1 MGTRG
6 AYGFIKNGE
15 MKITYNHWDSYLS
28 GLGFEVMKFIAKTS
42 DKELNEIFDKIV
54 MVDENSVPTEEQIKE
69 CEKYLNSNVGAGKI
83 DDWYCLLRN
92 AQGNLNEYKNGL
104 RYMIDSKEFMG
115 DSLFCEYAYIL
126 NLDNN
131 YLEIYKG
138 FNRDIETDNDYTQ
151 FRGTINEN
159 NRYVEVKNFDTV
171 SFDSIRELLK
181 KGV

>member
-15 MKITYNHWDSYLS
+15 MKITYNHYDSYLS
-28 GLGFEVMKFIAKTS
+28 ELGFNVMRFIASTS
-42 DKELNEIFDKIV
+42 NIELNEIFDNII
-54 MVDENSVPTEEQIKE
+54 MVNEDSIPTQEQIKE
-69 CEKYLNSNVGAGKI
+69 CKKYLNLAVGTGEI
-83 DDWYCLLRN
+83 NNWYCLLRN
-92 AQGNLNEYKNGL
+92 AQGKLSEYKNGL
-104 RYMIDSKEFMG
+104 KYMIDSKEFMG

-138 FNRDIETDNDYTQ
+138 FNKDIETDNDYTQ
-151 FRGTINEN
+151 FRKKIDEN
-159 NRYVEVKNFDTV
+159 NKYVEVEIFDTV

>member
-15 MKITYNHWDSYLS
+15 MKITYNHYDSYLS
-28 GLGFEVMKFIAKTS
+28 ELGFNVMRFIAATS
-42 DKELNEIFDKIV
+42 NIELNEIFGNII
-54 MVDENSVPTEEQIKE
+54 MVREDTKPTEEQIKE
-69 CEKYLNSNVGAGKI
+69 CEKYLNLDVGNQNI
-83 DDWYCLLRN
+83 DDWYCLLRE
-92 AQGNLNEYKNGL
+92 AQGNLNEYKKGL
-104 RYMIDSKEFMG
+104 RYMIDNKEFMG

-138 FNRDIETDNDYTQ
+138 FNKDIETDNDYTQ
-151 FRGTINEN
+151 FRGKIDEN

-171 SFDSIRELLK
+171 PFDSIRELLK

>member
-6 AYGFIKNGE
+6 AYGFIKNGK
-15 MKITYNHWDSYLS
+15 MKITYNHYDSYLS
-28 GLGFEVMKFIAKTS
+28 ELGFNVMKFIAGTS
-42 DKELNEIFDKIV
+42 DKELNEIFDKII
-54 MVDENSVPTEEQIKE
+54 MVREDNKPTEEQIQE
-69 CEKYLNSNVGAGKI
+69 CKKYLNLDVGNQNI
-83 DDWYCLLRN
+83 DDWYCLLRET
-92 AQGNLNEYKNGL
+92 QGNLNEYKKGL

-138 FNRDIETDNDYTQ
+138 FNKDIETDNDYTQ
-151 FRGTINEN
+151 FRQKDE
-159 NRYVEVKNFDTV
+159 RYVEVKNFDTV
-171 SFDSIRELLK
+171 PFDSIRELLK